1 MASDHVYI
9 KYSATPNWGLNGGN
23 LKTVWRLGMKYGESV
38 FDIGYLIFAIVTG
51 GLLMIRKEKSSRYM
65 GVAVF
70 VLGFGDAFHLVPR
83 VLNYFVNADY
93 TTALGLGKLVTSIT
107 MTVFYILAYR
117 IWLIVYGEEEK
128 KKLSISLYILALI
141 RIILCLMP
149 QNNWTGNESPV
160 IWGIIRNMPF
170 LAIGMIMIILFYKKR
185 KDNSSLSMI
194 WLYILLSFLFYM
206 PVATAVSYIPMLGM
220 LMLPKTVCYILIVW
234 SFYRYQREK

>member
-1 MASDHVYI
+1 M
-9 KYSATPNWGLNGGN
+9 KYS
-23 LKTVWRLGMKYGESV
+23 ESV
-38 FDIGYLIFAIVTG
+38 FDIGYLIFAIVIG
-51 GLLMIRKEKSSRYM
+51 GLLLMRKEKSSRYM
-65 GVAVF
+65 GAATLI
-70 VLGFGDAFHLVPR
+70 LGFGDAFHLVPR
-83 VLNYFVNADY
+83 VLNYFVNADC

-107 MTVFYILAYR
+107 MTVFYILVYR
-117 IWLIVYGEEEK
+117 IWLIVYEEEEK

-160 IWGIIRNMPF
+160 IWGIIRNIPF
-170 LAIGMIMIILFYKKR
+170 FAIGVIIVCLYYKKR
-185 KDNSSLSMI
+185 KGNRCLSFVWM
-194 WLYILLSFLFYM
+194 YVLLSFLFYI